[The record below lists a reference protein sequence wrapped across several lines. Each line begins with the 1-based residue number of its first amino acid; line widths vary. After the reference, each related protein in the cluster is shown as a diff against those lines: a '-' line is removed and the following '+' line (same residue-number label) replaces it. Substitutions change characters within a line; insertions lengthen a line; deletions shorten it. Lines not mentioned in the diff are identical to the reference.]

1 MKQASL
7 DYAASIK
14 RYRHRF
20 LEDVLCGWCVF
31 RFTLFREGWPR
42 FHPPI
47 PKAYEVRRLHR
58 AIHQAPQMDETTRA
72 EKLRWV
78 SIIAKMPITLRSV
91 LFFRRWDNLNCTEI
105 QARTGI
111 PALLV
116 QRLVVRAYVLLV
128 YYDMATQAGSNLPLN
143 SGSS

>member
-1 MKQASL
+1 MKLVTSN
-7 DYAASIK
+7 YAASIR

-20 LEDVLCGWCVF
+20 LEDALCGLCVF

-58 AIHQAPQMDETTRA
+58 AIHRAQMDETTRA

-78 SIIAKMPITLRSV
+78 SIIAKMPITLRSI
-91 LFFRRWDNLNCTEI
+91 LFFRRWDNLNYAEI
-105 QARTGI
+105 EARTGI
-111 PALLV
+111 PVFLV
-116 QRLVVRAYVLLV
+116 QRLIVRAYVLLV
-128 YYDMATQAGSNLPLN
+128 YYDMATQAVSNLPLN

>member
-1 MKQASL
+1 MKPAGP
-7 DYAASIK
+7 DYAASIR

-20 LEDVLCGWCVF
+20 LEDALCGWCVF

-42 FHPPI
+42 FHPSI

-58 AIHQAPQMDETTRA
+58 AIHQAQMDETIRD
-72 EKLRWV
+72 EKLRWI
-78 SIIAKMPITLRSV
+78 SIIAKIPQTMRSV
-91 LFFRRWDNLNCTEI
+91 LFLRRWDNLNYAEI
-105 QARTGI
+105 EARTGI
-111 PALLV
+111 PAFLV

-128 YYDMATQAGSNLPLN
+128 YYDIATQAGSNLPLN